1 VYRYRDEAADT
12 QMGVMHFNDK
22 PVSGRRLWMPS
33 TGPYTIPSAD
43 TGIVEL
49 EQPEDL
55 LIAKMAALSLL
66 ERQQA
71 SQSRAWQEKIQNVM
85 GRLQRDIT
93 ALSETLQT
101 EPGATPLSMDW

>member
-1 VYRYRDEAADT
+1 
-12 QMGVMHFNDK
+12 
-22 PVSGRRLWMPS
+22 MPS
-33 TGPYTIPSAD
+33 TGPYTIRSAD
-43 TGIVEL
+43 TGFVEL